1 MFYIWGKQSYREQKS
16 CSELNMTIKKIKS
29 KWLFLILVVIPTFLT
44 TIYNLLIAS
53 PVYVSESKVII
64 KTVGDTA
71 TTGFGAFLKSF
82 GISDASTSG
91 SSVVVEFSKSRDTMD
106 ILNKQFSLKSY
117 FSNKGDFLSKF
128 NPIGIYGSDE
138 EFYLYFT
145 KMVVNSWV
153 DTTSNIVTIQTRA
166 FDSHM
171 AYNVNQ
177 EILAQAENFI
187 NLLNKRASIT
197 AMRYYED
204 QINNSRKKIDDA
216 SKRLVSFFKQ
226 TGVVSS
232 EAQVLS
238 NVQIITEL
246 QKQLTEK
253 KIEYS
258 KIKSLAPENPV
269 LETLQNEI
277 KRIETEINKNF
288 GVLSSHTGK
297 HSVTLE
303 LAKAELQTLQS
314 ELNAHIQAYIQAQN
328 QAFMKHLFI
337 EKVQS
342 PTLPDKAM
350 EPKELKNIFTV
361 FAVGFILWGIVS
373 LLIAGVKE
381 HKSV

>member
-1 MFYIWGKQSYREQKS
+1 MS
-16 CSELNMTIKKIKS
+16 IKKIRS

-44 TIYNLLIAS
+44 TIYNLIIAS
-53 PVYVSESKVII
+53 PVYISESKVII
-64 KTVGDTA
+64 KAVGDTA
-71 TTGFGAFLKSF
+71 TTSFGAFLKSF
-82 GISDASTSG
+82 GISDASTS
-91 SSVVVEFSKSRDTMD
+91 SSSIVVGFSKSRDVMD

-128 NPIGIYGSDE
+128 NPIGIDNSDE
-138 EFYLYFT
+138 KFYLYFT

-153 DTTSNIVTIQTRA
+153 DNTSNIVTIQTRA

-171 AYNVNQ
+171 AYNINQ
-177 EILAQAENFI
+177 EILLQAENFI
-187 NLLNKRASIT
+187 NLLNKRASLT

-238 NVQIITEL
+238 NVQMITEL

-258 KIKSLAPENPV
+258 RIKSLAPENPV

-277 KRIETEINKNF
+277 KRIESEINKNF
-288 GVLSSHTGK
+288 SVLSSHVGK

-303 LAKAELQTLQS
+303 LAKTELQTLQA

-350 EPKELKNIFTV
+350 EPKEAKNIFTV

-381 HKSV
+381 HKSI